1 MHIVSKD
8 HPGVYVPP
16 PLVYVSIFFISILC
30 HRAAPIPYNWFSTP
44 GIQILGWT
52 FIASAI
58 VLLVTSLWRF
68 LVSKNTLIPIKPAQ
82 SLQTSGIYAI
92 SRNPMYLALLCLY
105 YGVAIFKGNVWTFI
119 LSPIIIVIIQSY
131 VIKKEE
137 QYLMRAFGDL
147 YLTYMKKVR
156 RWI

>member
-16 PLVYVSIFFISILC
+16 PLVYVSIFFISILLQQLV
-30 HRAAPIPYNWFSTP
+30 PIPYSWFASP
-44 GIQILGWT
+44 GIQIISWC
-52 FIASAI
+52 FISAGI
-58 VLLVTSLWRF
+58 LLLVASLWRF
-68 LVSKNTLIPIKPAQ
+68 LISKNTLLPIKPAQ
-82 SLQTSGIYAI
+82 SLQTSGIYAL

-105 YGVAIFKGNVWTFI
+105 FGIAIFKGNVWTFI
-119 LSPIIIVIIQSY
+119 LAPIVVIIIQSY

-137 QYLMRAFGDL
+137 EYLMRAFGDV
-147 YLTYMKKVR
+147 YLSYRKNVR